1 MTCSTTVPMVLLI
14 ARCIDATEVLVAAKS
29 LIGNLT
35 RVLTE
40 VLTVVSVFVRLFR
53 MVDVVLDRYDRVK

>member
-1 MTCSTTVPMVLLI
+1 MTFSVTIPIVFLI
-14 ARCIDATEVLVAAKS
+14 ARCIDATKVLVTAKS

-40 VLTVVSVFVRLFR
+40 VLTVVSVFVMDFR
-53 MVDVVLDRYDRVK
+53 ILEVLLDKYERVK